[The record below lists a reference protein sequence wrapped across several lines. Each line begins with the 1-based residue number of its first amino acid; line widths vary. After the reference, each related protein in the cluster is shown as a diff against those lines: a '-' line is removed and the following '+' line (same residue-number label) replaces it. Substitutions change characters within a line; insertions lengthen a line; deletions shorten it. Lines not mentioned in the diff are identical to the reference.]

1 MRLVTAF
8 SGFVAA
14 MLLVRAGVADPV
26 RVHGRANAA
35 RPATGPQKDE
45 QSWGVLGAAMIEL
58 PIIQQLGVG
67 LEVGTLTLADG
78 SPPADPRFA
87 DEEGA
92 FGLTGALGLHVRP
105 LARRDRG
112 GWQRGLWAG
121 SSVGA
126 IRSEGLWRPTSE
138 VSLGLDFLLSDAGF
152 SAGPA
157 VGWLH
162 VYQPDSALRP
172 SDANVLSVGVHGVLE
187 SGIPPVAP
195 EPTPVQPLDRDGDGL
210 VEPADVCPEEP
221 EDLDGHAD
229 TDGCPDA
236 DNDEDEILDVVDQ
249 CPLEPEDID
258 GFKDDDGCPESDD
271 DSDGI
276 ENKDDGC
283 PLEPEDADGFADEDG
298 CPDPDN
304 DSDGLHDGIDQCPA
318 EPEVKN
324 GYADEDGCPDAE
336 QVRVVG
342 DKILLDQ
349 RVHFWTNSHVIRVVS
364 YPLLS
369 RVAQLLNQ
377 HPEYVHIEV
386 QGHADAR
393 GDEGFNKR
401 LSDERASAVMR
412 FLTQRGVSPK
422 RLSAR
427 GFGNDEPLLSGRDPR
442 SHYLNRRVEFY
453 VTREPVTPAVGAQGN
468 AR

>member
-45 QSWGVLGAAMIEL
+45 QSWGVLGAAMLEV

-78 SPPADPRFA
+78 GAPADDQFA
-87 DEEGA
+87 DEDGA
-92 FGLTGALGLHVRP
+92 FGLTGAIGVHVRP
-105 LARRDRG
+105 LARRARA
-112 GWQRGLWAG
+112 GWHRGLWAG
-121 SSVGA
+121 SSVGT

-157 VGWLH
+157 LGWLH

-172 SDANVLSVGVHGVLE
+172 SDSNVLSVGVHGLLE
-187 SGIPPVAP
+187 PGLPPIAP
-195 EPTPVQPLDRDGDGL
+195 EASPIAPVDRDGDGL
-210 VEPADVCPEEP
+210 IEPADLCPEEA

-229 TDGCPDA
+229 TDGCPDL
-236 DNDEDEILDVVDQ
+236 DNDNDEILDSADH
-249 CPLEPEDID
+249 CPLEPETANGVNDEDGCPDADDDKDGVENKNDGCLLEPEDID
-258 GFKDDDGCPESDD
+258 GFADGDGCPEAD
-271 DSDGI
+271 
-276 ENKDDGC
+276 N
-283 PLEPEDADGFADEDG
+283 DADGLL
-298 CPDPDN
+298 
-304 DSDGLHDGIDQCPA
+304 DGLDLCPT

-324 GYADEDGCPDAE
+324 GYADDDGCPDAE
-336 QVRVVG
+336 RIRVVG

-349 RVHFWTNSHVIRVVS
+349 RVHFWTNSHVIRTVS
-364 YPLLS
+364 YPLLT
-369 RVAQLLNQ
+369 RVAKLMNE

-386 QGHADAR
+386 QGHADVR

-401 LSDERASAVMR
+401 LSEERASAVMR
-412 FLTQRGVSPK
+412 FLIQRGVTAK
-422 RLSAR
+422 RLGTQ
-427 GFGNDEPLLSGRDPR
+427 GFGNAEPLLSGRDPR

-453 VTREPVTPAVGAQGN
+453 VTREPLTPAVPAQGK